1 MDYQNLK
8 KIFHR
13 YSQQNWENEY
23 QMRFN
28 HFSTFKT
35 NIIISPIQDESQ
47 KLSIKYPIFISNT
60 RGLVAKVEKV
70 ALNSKII
77 KELSLQLPGIA
88 SSSFFKNLL
97 INEAQSTNETEN
109 IRSTKQEIAD
119 ALNDKNDKNKKF
131 HGLVSQYVLLDENQ
145 PLIFNNVSDFRDIY
159 NYLVADDIEKK
170 DILDGDLFRKK
181 GVGVYNESTGKWIHR
196 NEFTEAEIYEF
207 LTNLRSFY
215 NNDDI
220 PIIYRIIAGHYL
232 FEYLHPFYDGNGR
245 VGRYIVAHML
255 ADHLDKYTAMTFS
268 YTVNRNQNKYYKAF
282 ENASNFYNKGEL
294 TEFIS
299 DMLDLLLEGQDRVLK
314 QLSDNAEMWNALE
327 NGLSKLNL
335 SNDEFNVLSILI
347 QDRVF
352 GSKYTKVSLNQICEF
367 LGITRYRLKKV
378 IENHKDKVT
387 QIKKRP
393 STYVIEDSFIEEI
406 KVLSL

>member
-23 QMRFN
+23 RMRFN

-47 KLSIKYPIFISNT
+47 KLNIKYPIFISNT
-60 RGLVAKVEKV
+60 RELVAKVEKV

-77 KELSLQLPGIA
+77 KELSSQLPGIA

-299 DMLDLLLEGQDRVLK
+299 DMLDLLLEGQSRVLK
-314 QLSDNAEMWNALE
+314 QLSDNAEMWSALE
-327 NGLSKLNL
+327 NGLSKLSL
-335 SNDEFNVLSILI
+335 SNDELHVLSILI

-367 LGITRYRLKKV
+367 LDITRYRLNKV
-378 IENHKDKVT
+378 IESHEDKLK

-393 STYVIEDSFIEEI
+393 STYTIEDSFIEEI